1 MNEFIKLF
9 ESEVIATIEGLTGQ
23 APALELK
30 EEETLSIVS
39 NIIPPTAV
47 VTAEVSGDVEGKAVI
62 AIPPTLATAL
72 GDLMLGGEGEG
83 KESMDDEDLDAAK
96 EIASNILS
104 AFSTALTSQD
114 NLPSLN
120 FKASSIE
127 FIDETGEVNLEAY
140 SKMFVYNFI
149 LGDINSL
156 FMFVID
162 ESIEGA
168 LNVDVEESTSA
179 ESSSPSEELGGS
191 TSSMGSG
198 SAAFEGDENNN
209 INLIMDVKLPVRVRI
224 GQKKMLLRDVLSMD
238 IGSVIELNQLAND
251 PLDILVDNHVIAQGE
266 VVIVD
271 GNFGVQITTI
281 GSKIDRLHQLKSR

>member
-9 ESEVIATIEGLTGQ
+9 ESETIATIEGLTGQ
-23 APALELK
+23 APILVLK

-47 VTAEVSGDVEGKAVI
+47 VTAEVTGDIQAKAVM

-83 KESMDDEDLDAAK
+83 KESMDEEDLDATK

-104 AFSTALTSQD
+104 ALSTALTSQA
-114 NLPSLN
+114 NLPSLS
-120 FKASSIE
+120 FKVTGIE
-127 FIDETGEVNLEAY
+127 YVDEDGEVNLEDY
-140 SKMFVYNFI
+140 SKMFVYNFS

-156 FMFVID
+156 MMFVID
-162 ESIEGA
+162 DTIERALSIEGTS
-168 LNVDVEESTSA
+168 EEEENTSA
-179 ESSSPSEELGGS
+179 SAPQASSSGAAS
-191 TSSMGSG
+191 SG

-251 PLDILVDNHVIAQGE
+251 PLDILVDNHVIAKGE

-281 GSKIDRLHQLKSR
+281 GTKIDRLQQLKGD

>member
-9 ESEVIATIEGLTGQ
+9 ESETIATIEGLTGQ
-23 APALELK
+23 APVLELK
-30 EEETLSIVS
+30 EEETISIVS
-39 NIIPPTAV
+39 NIIPPTAMV
-47 VTAEVSGDVEGKAVI
+47 SAEVSGDTDAKTAI

-83 KESMDDEDLDAAK
+83 KESMDEEDLDATK
-96 EIASNILS
+96 EIVSNIFS
-104 AFSTALTSQD
+104 ALSTALTSQAE
-114 NLPSLN
+114 LPTLN
-120 FKASSIE
+120 IKVSDIE
-127 FIDETGEVNLEAY
+127 FIDESGEINLEVY
-140 SKMFVYNFI
+140 SKMYVYNFA

-156 FMFVID
+156 LMFIVD
-162 ESIEGA
+162 EGVEKAFGA
-168 LNVDVEESTSA
+168 QEASEPGAPSADMAESPSGTSA
-179 ESSSPSEELGGS
+179 PSSA
-191 TSSMGSG
+191 
-198 SAAFEGDENNN
+198 AAFEGDASNN

-224 GQKKMLLRDVLSMD
+224 GGKKMLLRDVLSMD

-281 GSKIDRLHQLKSR
+281 GSKKDRLHQLKG